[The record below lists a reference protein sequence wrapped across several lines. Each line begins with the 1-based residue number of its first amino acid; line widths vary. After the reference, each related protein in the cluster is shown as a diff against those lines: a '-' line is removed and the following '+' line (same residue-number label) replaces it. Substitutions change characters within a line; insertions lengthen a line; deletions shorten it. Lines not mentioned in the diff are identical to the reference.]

1 MTSILFKLIPWGTLI
16 SLLFTWLAGK
26 FGSGFMKWVLELVA
40 ENASKIDL
48 GQMSKIGAEAR
59 NIELIQKATA
69 PSWTTGVSNALL
81 DHIVESPSWG
91 TAPVEMSLRA
101 SAPPQPAGTIT
112 VPRGINTSE
121 AKLINT
127 IVYLKWLSDNKPAE
141 FKKRMNRFLSG
152 AGKLRSHSES
162 DFMRFYTNP
171 PDRG

>member
-1 MTSILFKLIPWGTLI
+1 MTAILFKLIPWGTLI

-69 PSWTTGVSNALL
+69 N
-81 DHIVESPSWG
+81 SP
-91 TAPVEMSLRA
+91 
-101 SAPPQPAGTIT
+101 
-112 VPRGINTSE
+112 GINTSE

-127 IVYLKWLSDNKPAE
+127 VAYLKWLSDNKPME
-141 FKKRMNRFLSG
+141 FKKRMGRFLFS
-152 AGKLRSHSES
+152 ASRLHTFNYSTS
-162 DFMRFYTNP
+162 DFMKLYTSP
-171 PDRG
+171 PDRGGIK

>member
-1 MTSILFKLIPWGTLI
+1 MTAILFKLIPWGTLI

-69 PSWTTGVSNALL
+69 N
-81 DHIVESPSWG
+81 SP
-91 TAPVEMSLRA
+91 
-101 SAPPQPAGTIT
+101 
-112 VPRGINTSE
+112 GINTSE
-121 AKLINT
+121 AKFVNW
-127 IVYLKWLSDNKPAE
+127 VAYMKWLSDNKPAE
-141 FKKRMNRFLSG
+141 FKKRMNRFISG
-152 AGKLRSHSES
+152 GKKAQRYSET
-162 DFMRFYTNP
+162 DFMELYTSR

>member
-69 PSWTTGVSNALL
+69 N
-81 DHIVESPSWG
+81 SP
-91 TAPVEMSLRA
+91 
-101 SAPPQPAGTIT
+101 
-112 VPRGINTSE
+112 GINTSE

-127 IVYLKWLSDNKPAE
+127 VAYLKWLSDNKPME
-141 FKKRMNRFLSG
+141 FKKRMGRFLSS
-152 AGKLRSHSES
+152 AKKLHTLDHSTT
-162 DFMRFYTNP
+162 DFMKWYSSR
-171 PDRG
+171 PDRR

>member
-1 MTSILFKLIPWGTLI
+1 MTAILFKLIPWGTLI

-69 PSWTTGVSNALL
+69 N
-81 DHIVESPSWG
+81 SP
-91 TAPVEMSLRA
+91 
-101 SAPPQPAGTIT
+101 
-112 VPRGINTSE
+112 GINISE

-127 IVYLKWLSDNKPAE
+127 VAYLKWLSDNKPME
-141 FKKRMNRFLSG
+141 FKKRMGRFLSS
-152 AGKLRSHSES
+152 AKKLHTLDHSTT
-162 DFMRFYTNP
+162 DFMKWYSSR
-171 PDRG
+171 PDRR